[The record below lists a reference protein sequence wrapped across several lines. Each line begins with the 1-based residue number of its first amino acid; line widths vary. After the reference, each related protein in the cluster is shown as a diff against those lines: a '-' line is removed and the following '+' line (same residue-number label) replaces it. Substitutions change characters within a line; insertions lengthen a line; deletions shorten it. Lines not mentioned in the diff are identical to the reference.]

1 INVKKTKVMVMNGT
15 GRIKQE
21 VKLHGVPLERVTRFK
36 YLGSWI
42 TDEARSDDDIKARVG
57 LAKAEFWQNKE
68 LMRRN
73 IRFKTKLKILNT
85 YVFSVLNYGCESWT
99 WNTAMH

>member
-1 INVKKTKVMVMNGT
+1 KVMVINGL
-15 GRIKQE
+15 GRIKH
-21 VKLHGVPLERVTRFK
+21 VKLNNVPLEQVTRFK
-36 YLGSWI
+36 SLGSWI
-42 TDEARSDDDIKARVG
+42 IDEARCDDDIKAKVG

-68 LMRRN
+68 LMGRN

-85 YVFSVLNYGCESWT
+85 YVFSVLHYGCESWT